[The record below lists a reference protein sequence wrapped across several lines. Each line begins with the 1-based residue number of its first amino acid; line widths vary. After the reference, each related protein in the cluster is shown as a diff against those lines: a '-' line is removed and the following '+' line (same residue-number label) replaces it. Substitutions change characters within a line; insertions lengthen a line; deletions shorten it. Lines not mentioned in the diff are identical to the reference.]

1 MKNVLP
7 IVLIGLTSIVSAVE
21 IDQEPINYWTR
32 ESQDPV
38 AVLERKV
45 AAGEASLRGDTPQ
58 EVLRKVLEYLDVPI
72 ESQVLVYSQTS
83 AQNSRIRPHRPRAIY
98 FSDNCYIGWVQG
110 GGIEA
115 IAFDEHIGAVLY
127 FIDIAKFDGEHEPP
141 FTRPRSCLNCHERST
156 TGNVP
161 GALVRSVFPQSDGM
175 PMFSAGTFYVDD
187 STPIENRW
195 GGWYVTGSS
204 GTQPHMGNAIAREED
219 SRFYL
224 DPMMS
229 EGIQLEN
236 LDGVIDGEPYLAG
249 GHSDIVSLMVLEHQ
263 VRMHNTLVAANL
275 SIRQLRHRTEQMHKS
290 FGEPMP
296 EKPEGTYKRVIE
308 NQAKKIV
315 ERMLFRDEHILED
328 DGIEG
333 GDAFQDAFLENR
345 KPGPDGRA
353 LKDLRLYERI
363 FKYRCSYV
371 IYSDVFD
378 HLPQVLKDEVYRQ
391 LTDALSGP
399 AGNES
404 SNHLS
409 WTERDRIREILLV
422 TKPDFPRE

>member
-1 MKNVLP
+1 MKLAWSA
-7 IVLIGLTSIVSAVE
+7 VLIGWCAIASAVE
-21 IDQEPINYWTR
+21 LDQEPINYWTR
-32 ESQDPV
+32 ESHDPV
-38 AVLERKV
+38 ALLERKIV
-45 AAGEASLRGDTPQ
+45 AGEASLRGDSQ
-58 EVLRKVLEYLDVPI
+58 KEVLRQLLDYLEVPI

-98 FSDNCYIGWVQG
+98 FSDNCYVGWVQG
-110 GGIEA
+110 GGIEV
-115 IAFDEHIGAVLY
+115 IAFDEHLGAVCY
-127 FIDIAKFDGEHEPP
+127 FIDVVKFHGEREPP

-161 GALVRSVFPQSDGM
+161 GVLVRSVFPARDGM

-195 GGWYVTGSS
+195 GGWYVTGNS
-204 GTQPHMGNAIAREED
+204 GNQPHMGNAIAREED
-219 SRFYL
+219 SRFHL
-224 DPMMS
+224 DPVVS
-229 EGIQLEN
+229 DGIQLEN
-236 LDGVIDGEPYLAG
+236 LDGVIDSDPYLGG
-249 GHSDIVSLMVLEHQ
+249 GHSDIVALMVFEHQ

-296 EKPEGTYKRVIE
+296 EKPEGIYKRVIE

-315 ERMLFRDEHILED
+315 ERLLFRDEHILDD
-328 DGIEG
+328 DGVEG
-333 GDAFQDAFLENR
+333 GAAFQDAFLANR
-345 KPGPDGRA
+345 KPGADGRA

-391 LTDALSGP
+391 LKDALSGA

-409 WTERDRIREILLV
+409 WTERDRILEILLA
-422 TKPDFPRE
+422 TKTDFPKE